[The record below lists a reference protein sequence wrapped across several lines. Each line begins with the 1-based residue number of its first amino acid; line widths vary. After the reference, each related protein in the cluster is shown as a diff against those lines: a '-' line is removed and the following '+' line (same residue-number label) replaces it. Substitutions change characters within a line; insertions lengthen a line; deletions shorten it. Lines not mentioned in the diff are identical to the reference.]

1 MKRIITAAMALVGSL
16 AVAAGPATVA
26 DDTVYIADVIEL
38 SGNGATVG
46 NNWKNAVEM
55 AADHINADGGI
66 LGWTVKVEHF
76 DTQSKPGVSRAAV
89 RKALDRDPYVL
100 LGPIYSSSTKVNMA
114 LARRAQ
120 VPQIVGS
127 EAAVVTE
134 MGNPYIF
141 RTSFGQET
149 SMQKLANYMADEVQ
163 ANDVAVIWVNN
174 DFGKGGRDAIVPK
187 LEDRGIDVVADI
199 STEVGQADFGADISR
214 IKQAGADAVFA
225 YMHEEESARFLRGA
239 RKQDLG
245 LPLIGET
252 TLMNQKVIELAG
264 DAANGVRGHVS
275 LTTEAPLDRVAE
287 FREAYVE
294 RFDEQP
300 DHNAIKGYIALHV
313 VKEITERMGE
323 FDSQRFAKELHG
335 ATITPEQEPG
345 VLMEATWDANG
356 DIDRQSFLIEV
367 VDGEQKIVD
376 ILPKVG
382 E

>member
-1 MKRIITAAMALVGSL
+1 MKRIIAAAMAMVGGL
-16 AVAAGPATVA
+16 AVSAGPVTAA

-66 LGWTVKVEHF
+66 LGRTVKVEHF

-89 RKALDRDPYVL
+89 RKALDREPYAL
-100 LGPIYSSSTKVNMA
+100 LGPIYSSSTKVNMS

-149 SMQKLANYMADEVQ
+149 SMQKLANYMANDVG
-163 ANDVAVIWVNN
+163 ADDVAVIWVNN

-275 LTTEAPLDRVAE
+275 LTTEAPIERIAD

-323 FDSQRFAKELHG
+323 FDSQRLAKELHG

-356 DIDRQSFLIEV
+356 DIDRQSFLVEV